1 MFTRLQ
7 LNGYRGFESYGIN
20 DLARVNLLV
29 GKNNS
34 GKTSVLEAINL
45 LTDSSSLR
53 ALARFAT
60 QRRQQK
66 YWFFEDQRDQR
77 NVEILDV
84 SPVFFGHRMKPN
96 TQFTVASNRN
106 ELSMETV
113 AINRM
118 ENDKYYSDPEIQEVA
133 RKIGETAFMGL
144 KITGN
149 WLNLVHPVFLVTESG
164 SLIYSNQLRQYT
176 QWETEYRSRF
186 LSTIP
191 MSPFDIRNIWE
202 KVIRERRE
210 TYLADALRTLEPDID
225 LIHLLPG
232 NWSVDNVLVDR
243 KSGGPR
249 IGIGSF
255 GEGMRRLLDLALAL
269 IDSANGVL
277 LIDEIDTGLHW
288 TVMEDLW
295 RFVINAARRSNVQ
308 VFATT
313 HSYDC
318 LKGLASVLENDVDLA
333 SDVSL
338 QKIERALPQAVS
350 LPGEKIPVAIE
361 REIEVR

>member
-1 MFTRLQ
+1 MKVTSLQ
-7 LNGYRGFESYGIN
+7 LNGYRGFESYALN

-34 GKTSVLEAINL
+34 GKTSVLEAISL
-45 LTDSSSLR
+45 LTENGSLP
-53 ALARFAT
+53 ALARSAT

-66 YWFFEDQRDQR
+66 FWFADNQR
-77 NVEILDV
+77 NIDIFDI
-84 SPVFFGHRMKPN
+84 SPIFFGYRMTPN
-96 TQFTVASNRN
+96 TRFTVTSNLN
-106 ELSMETV
+106 QMSMEMV
-113 AINRM
+113 PINKI
-118 ENDKYYSDPEIQEVA
+118 ESGQLYSDPEIQDVE
-133 RKIGETAFMGL
+133 RNIGETAFIGL
-144 KITGN
+144 KIVASS
-149 WLNLVHPVFLVTESG
+149 LNYPIPIFPITESG
-164 SLIYSNQLRQYT
+164 FLIYSNQLRQNAR
-176 QWETEYRSRF
+176 WETDCRSRF
-186 LSTIP
+186 LSTTP

-210 TYLADALRTLEPDID
+210 TNLIDALRTLEPDIES
-225 LIHLLPG
+225 IHLLPG
-232 NWSVDNVLVDR
+232 NWSMDNVLVDR
-243 KSGGPR
+243 QSGGPR

-295 RFVINAARRSNVQ
+295 RFVIGASRRSNVQ

-318 LKGLASVLENDVDLA
+318 LKGLASLVENDADLS

-338 QKIERALPQAVS
+338 QKVERALPQAVALS
-350 LPGEKIPVAIE
+350 GEQIPVAIKQD
-361 REIEVR
+361 IEVR

>member
-1 MFTRLQ
+1 MFTHLQ
-7 LNGYRGFESYGIN
+7 LTGYRGFQSYALN

-45 LTDSSSLR
+45 LTDNSSLR

-66 YWFFEDQRDQR
+66 FWFFDDQR

-84 SPVFFGHRMKPN
+84 SPVFFGHRLKPG
-96 TQFTVASNRN
+96 TRFTVASNRN
-106 ELSMETV
+106 KLTMETV
-113 AINRM
+113 AINST
-118 ENDKYYSDPEIQEVA
+118 ENDQRYSDPEIQEVA
-133 RKIGETAFMGL
+133 RKMGETTLMGL

-149 WLNLVHPVFLVTESG
+149 WLNPAHPIFLVTESG
-164 SLIYSNQLRQYT
+164 SLIYSNQLRQHT
-176 QWETEYRSRF
+176 QWESDCRSRF
-186 LSTIP
+186 LCNTP
-191 MSPFDIRNIWE
+191 MTPFDIRNVWE

-210 TYLADALRTLEPDID
+210 SNLIDALRTLEPDVES
-225 LIHLLPG
+225 IHLLPG
-232 NWSVDNVLVDR
+232 NWSMDNVLVDR
-243 KSGGPR
+243 QSGGPR

-269 IDSANGVL
+269 IESADGVL
-277 LIDEIDTGLHW
+277 LVDEIDTGLHW
-288 TVMEDLW
+288 TMMEDLW
-295 RFVINAARRSNVQ
+295 RFVIGASRGSNVQ

-318 LKGLASVLENDVDLA
+318 LKGLASLMENDADLA

-338 QKIERALPQAVS
+338 QKVERALPQAVTLS
-350 LPGEKIPVAIE
+350 GAQIPVAIE
-361 REIEVR
+361 QDIEVR

>member
-1 MFTRLQ
+1 MKITSLQ
-7 LNGYRGFESYGIN
+7 LNGYRGFESYALR

-45 LTDSSSLR
+45 LAENGGLP
-53 ALARFAT
+53 ALARSAI

-66 YWFFEDQRDQR
+66 FWYTDNQR
-77 NVEILDV
+77 NIDIFDV
-84 SPVFFGHRMKPN
+84 SPVFFGYRMTPN
-96 TQFTVASNRN
+96 TRFTVRSNRN
-106 ELSMETV
+106 QMSMEMV
-113 AINRM
+113 PINKI
-118 ENDKYYSDPEIQEVA
+118 ESVQLYSDPEIQEVE
-133 RKIGETAFMGL
+133 RSIGETAFIGL
-144 KITGN
+144 KIAASS
-149 WLNLVHPVFLVTESG
+149 LHHPIPIFPITESG
-164 SLIYSNQLRQYT
+164 SLIYSNQLRQNAR
-176 QWETEYRSRF
+176 WETVCRSRF
-186 LSTIP
+186 LSTTP

-210 TYLADALRTLEPDID
+210 TNLIDALRTLEPDIES
-225 LIHLLPG
+225 IHLLPG
-232 NWSVDNVLVDR
+232 NWSMDNVLVDR
-243 KSGGPR
+243 QSGGPR

-295 RFVINAARRSNVQ
+295 RFIIGASRRSNVQ

-318 LKGLASVLENDVDLA
+318 LKGLASLMQNDPDLA
-333 SDVSL
+333 ADVSL
-338 QKIERALPQAVS
+338 QKVERALPQAVTLS
-350 LPGEKIPVAIE
+350 GEQIPVAIE
-361 REIEVR
+361 QDIEVR

>member
-1 MFTRLQ
+1 MFTHLQ
-7 LNGYRGFESYGIN
+7 LNGYRGFESHALK

-60 QRRQQK
+60 QRRQQRF
-66 YWFFEDQRDQR
+66 WFSDDQRDQR

-84 SPVFFGHRMKPN
+84 SPVFFGHRLKPN
-96 TQFTVASNRN
+96 TRFTVASNRN
-106 ELSMETV
+106 ELSMEV
-113 AINRM
+113 VPINKI
-118 ENDKYYSDPEIQEVA
+118 ENDQLYSDPEIQEVS

-149 WLNLVHPVFLVTESG
+149 WLNLAHPIFLVTESG
-164 SLIYSNQLRQYT
+164 SLIYSNQLRQHT

-186 LSTIP
+186 LSTTP
-191 MSPFDIRNIWE
+191 MSPFEIRNVWE
-202 KVIRERRE
+202 KVIRERQE
-210 TYLADALRTLEPDID
+210 ANVIKALQSLEPDIES
-225 LIHLLPG
+225 IHLLPG
-232 NWSVDNVLVDR
+232 NWSMDNVLVDVQ
-243 KSGGPR
+243 GDGPR

-288 TVMEDLW
+288 TVMEELW
-295 RFVINAARRSNVQ
+295 RFVITAARQSDSQ

-318 LKGLASVLENDVDLA
+318 LKGLASLMENDANLA

-338 QKIERALPQAVS
+338 QKVERALAQAVA
-350 LPGEKIPVAIE
+350 LRGEQIPLAIE
-361 REIEVR
+361 QDIEVR

>member
-1 MFTRLQ
+1 MKFTSLQ
-7 LNGYRGFESYGIN
+7 LDGYRGFKSYALK

-29 GKNNS
+29 GKNNC
-34 GKTSVLEAINL
+34 GKTSVLEAISL
-45 LTDSSSLR
+45 LTENGSLS
-53 ALARFAT
+53 ALARSAV

-66 YWFFEDQRDQR
+66 FLFVDNAR
-77 NVEILDV
+77 NIDILDI
-84 SPVFFGHRMKPN
+84 SSVFFGYRMTPN
-96 TQFTVASNRN
+96 TRFTVRSNRN
-106 ELSMETV
+106 QLSMETV
-113 AINRM
+113 PINKI
-118 ENDKYYSDPEIQEVA
+118 ENDQLYSDPEIQDVA
-133 RKIGETAFMGL
+133 RNIGEPTFIGL
-144 KITGN
+144 KITGSS
-149 WLNLVHPVFLVTESG
+149 LKHVIPIFPITESG
-164 SLIYSNQLRQYT
+164 SLIYSNQLRQYA
-176 QWETEYRSRF
+176 QWETDCRSRF
-186 LSTIP
+186 LSTTP

-210 TYLADALRTLEPDID
+210 ANLIGALQSLEPDIES
-225 LIHLLPG
+225 IHLLPG
-232 NWSVDNVLVDR
+232 NWSMDNVLVDVQ
-243 KSGGPR
+243 GDGPR

-295 RFVINAARRSNVQ
+295 RFVIGAARQSDIQ

-318 LKGLASVLENDVDLA
+318 LKGLASLMENDADLS

-338 QKIERALPQAVS
+338 QKVERALPQAVALS
-350 LPGEKIPVAIE
+350 GEQIPVAIE
-361 REIEVR
+361 QDIEVR

>member
-1 MFTRLQ
+1 MKITSLQ
-7 LNGYRGFESYGIN
+7 VNGYRGFESYALK

-45 LTDSSSLR
+45 LAENGNLP
-53 ALARFAT
+53 ALARSAI

-66 YWFFEDQRDQR
+66 FWFTDNQR
-77 NVEILDV
+77 NVEIFDI
-84 SPVFFGHRMKPN
+84 SPVFFGYRIAPN
-96 TQFTVASNRN
+96 TGFTVTSNLN
-106 ELSMETV
+106 QMSMETV
-113 AINRM
+113 PINRV
-118 ENDKYYSDPEIQEVA
+118 DSSQLYSDSEIQEVA
-133 RKIGETAFMGL
+133 RNIGETAFIGL
-144 KITGN
+144 KIAASS
-149 WLNLVHPVFLVTESG
+149 LKYPIHIFPVTESG
-164 SLIYSNQLRQYT
+164 SLIYSNPLRQYT
-176 QWETEYRSRF
+176 QWESNCRSRF
-186 LSTIP
+186 ISTTP
-191 MSPFDIRNIWE
+191 MTPYDIRSIWE

-210 TYLADALRTLEPDID
+210 TNLIDALRTLEPDIES
-225 LIHLLPG
+225 IHLLPG
-232 NWSVDNVLVDR
+232 NWSMDNVLVDR
-243 KSGGPR
+243 QSGGPR

-295 RFVINAARRSNVQ
+295 RFVVNASRQSNVQ

-318 LKGLASVLENDVDLA
+318 LKGLASLMENDADLA

-338 QKIERALPQAVS
+338 QKIERALPQAVT
-350 LPGEKIPVAIE
+350 LRGEQIPVAIE
-361 REIEVR
+361 QDIEVR

>member
-1 MFTRLQ
+1 MFTHLQ
-7 LNGYRGFESYGIN
+7 LTGYRGFQSYALK

-45 LTDSSSLR
+45 LTDNSSLR

-66 YWFFEDQRDQR
+66 FWFFEDRR

-84 SPVFFGHRMKPN
+84 SPVFFGHRLKPG
-96 TQFTVASNRN
+96 TRFTVASNRN
-106 ELSMETV
+106 ELAMETV
-113 AINRM
+113 SINST
-118 ENDKYYSDPEIQEVA
+118 ENDQRYSDPEIQEVA
-133 RKIGETAFMGL
+133 RKMGETTFMGL

-149 WLNLVHPVFLVTESG
+149 WLNPVHPIFLVTESG

-176 QWETEYRSRF
+176 QWESECRSRF
-186 LSTIP
+186 LSNTP
-191 MSPFDIRNIWE
+191 MTPFDIRSVWE

-210 TYLADALRTLEPDID
+210 THLIDALRTLEPDIES
-225 LIHLLPG
+225 IHLLPG
-232 NWSVDNVLVDR
+232 NWSMDNVLVDR
-243 KSGGPR
+243 QSGGPR

-269 IDSANGVL
+269 IESADGVL
-277 LIDEIDTGLHW
+277 LVDEIDTGLHW

-295 RFVINAARRSNVQ
+295 RFVIGASRRSNVQ

-318 LKGLASVLENDVDLA
+318 LKGLASLMENNADLA
-333 SDVSL
+333 SYVSL
-338 QKIERALPQAVS
+338 QKIERALPQAVTLS
-350 LPGEKIPVAIE
+350 GAQIPVAIE
-361 REIEVR
+361 QDIEVR